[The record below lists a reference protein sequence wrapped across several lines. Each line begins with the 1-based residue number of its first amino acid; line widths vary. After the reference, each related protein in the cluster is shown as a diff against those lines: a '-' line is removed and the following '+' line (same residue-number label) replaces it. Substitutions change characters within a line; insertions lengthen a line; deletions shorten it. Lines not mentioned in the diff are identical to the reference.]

1 MIEYTVIVPGLPE
14 IPVTVS
20 PTANCAG
27 PTVRFRVKPV
37 VWPAATVERTVA
49 VFTLVSYLTTV
60 PARIGAVVVVIW
72 GADEYVN
79 NVGAFV
85 TVESAMVDPAV
96 TVPFVPPTFVTVIWL
111 RLAFTDVILATP
123 PPAKPVD
130 DVTVSPTT
138 KGKV

>member
-1 MIEYTVIVPGLPE
+1 M
-14 IPVTVS
+14 
-20 PTANCAG
+20 
-27 PTVRFRVKPV
+27 
-37 VWPAATVERTVA
+37 
-49 VFTLVSYLTTV
+49 FTLVSYLTTV

-138 KGKV
+138 KGKF

>member
-1 MIEYTVIVPGLPE
+1 LIEYTVGDVRVVM
-14 IPVTVS
+14 PVIVS

-37 VWPAATVERTVA
+37 DWPAGTVVRTVA
-49 VFTLVSYLTTV
+49 VFGLELYFTTV

-85 TVESAMVDPAV
+85 TVESVMVDPAV
-96 TVPFVPPTFVTVIWL
+96 TVPFVPPEFVTVIWL
-111 RLAFTDVILATP
+111 RLAFTDIIVELP
-123 PPAKPVD
+123 EKPVD

-138 KGKV
+138 KGKF

>member
-1 MIEYTVIVPGLPE
+1 MEYTFVGVERLVPVI
-14 IPVTVS
+14 VS

-37 VWPAATVERTVA
+37 DWPAGTVVRTVA
-49 VFTLVSYLTTV
+49 VFRLELYCTTV
-60 PARIGAVVVVIW
+60 PARIGATVVVI
-72 GADEYVN
+72 GAAAPVVE

-85 TVESAMVDPAV
+85 TVESAMVDPVV

-111 RLAFTDVILATP
+111 RLAFTDVIVEAAP
-123 PPAKPVD
+123 EKPED